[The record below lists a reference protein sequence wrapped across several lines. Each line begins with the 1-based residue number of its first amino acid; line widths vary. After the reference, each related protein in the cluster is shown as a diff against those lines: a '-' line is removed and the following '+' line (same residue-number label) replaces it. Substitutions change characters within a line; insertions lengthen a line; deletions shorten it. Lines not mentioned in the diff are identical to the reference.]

1 MNLLFAF
8 VVIWFALFLL
18 ASITFLNSFT
28 CSTNSLWKSTSGTGM
43 DKDKMRRIF
52 SGKMNG
58 YEYTIMCNAV
68 LTDSEYSDS
77 PKKRG

>member
-1 MNLLFAF
+1 MADNKVKPSTINIPVGDNTGNEHTYTVSGIRFAE
-8 VVIWFALFLL
+8 
-18 ASITFLNSFT
+18 
-28 CSTNSLWKSTSGTGM
+28 GM